1 MRWWKS
7 LNLRYWVYVSGCVD
21 NKGWFVAFYTK
32 VAIFKDQSRWWF
44 FRLGFWVS
52 MGDFLKIRAKLF
64 SAQYQDQNLL
74 RSRYFFK
81 IGVKTFWSL
90 RRLFT
95 KDQDDFLGR
104 WRFSPSISQLFDSS
118 FLSFSPIN
126 SRQDQAAAH
135 FIDQKELQKEKTP
148 TPHTNPPTQIHSL
161 NHIQSL

>member
-118 FLSFSPIN
+118 FLSFSPTD

-135 FIDQKELQKEKTP
+135 FIDQKAQEKTP
-148 TPHTNPPTQIHSL
+148 PLSTSTTIPLTTSNLSKTL
-161 NHIQSL
+161 

>member
-1 MRWWKS
+1 
-7 LNLRYWVYVSGCVD
+7 
-21 NKGWFVAFYTK
+21 
-32 VAIFKDQSRWWF
+32 
-44 FRLGFWVS
+44 

-64 SAQYQDQNLL
+64 NAQYQDQNLL

-81 IGVKTFWSL
+81 IGVKTFL
-90 RRLFT
+90 
-95 KDQDDFLGR
+95 DQDDFLGR

-148 TPHTNPPTQIHSL
+148 TPQTHPPTQIHSL